1 MRGSDLMG
9 DELRAMRGWATGRV
23 NSGIGRGW
31 WGSAWVWLNLV
42 RAGVARDEVRTR
54 RAIGRRLRQSA
65 APDRWIGAIVGGGA
79 GPVVAA
85 LLTHIDPGAR
95 PVLDAQLAVWEGS
108 CRGLHPPDLLYG
120 SAGALLAAAE
130 IDALCPGAVPRAL
143 AAAQG
148 REVTAALERLLGP
161 ESAAEEVFLGL
172 AHGIAGL
179 LLALEAGRVA
189 FALPFARDLRV
200 RAIDFLLEARLRGPG
215 NIAGWPLTPVDRIVP
230 NAWCNGTAGVAL
242 AAVAGQ
248 RLSGDAAYAPLVDCA
263 LPSTFV
269 LRGGR
274 SVYCCGA
281 IGQAQILLE
290 GHHLLGDGCWL
301 RRARRRAAQ
310 CDLPRGGNRT
320 FNQGSLGARYLELRL
335 AHPGR
340 LPLPG
345 LGPLSA

>member
-1 MRGSDLMG
+1 MRGSNLTG
-9 DELRAMRGWATGRV
+9 DELRAMRAWATGRV

-42 RAGVARDEVRTR
+42 RAGVARDQVRTR
-54 RAIGRRLRQSA
+54 RAIAHRLGRAR
-65 APDRWIGAIVGGGA
+65 APERWIGAIVGSAA
-79 GPVVAA
+79 GPVIAA
-85 LLTHIDPGAR
+85 LLARIDPAAR
-95 PVLDAQLAVWEGS
+95 PILDRELALWAGS
-108 CRGLHPPDLLYG
+108 CRGRHPPDLLYG

-130 IDALCPGAVPRAL
+130 IDALCPGAVPHAL
-143 AAAQG
+143 PAALG
-148 REVTAALERLLGP
+148 RRVAAALERLMAP
-161 ESAAEEVFLGL
+161 ERSARHVYLGL

-179 LLALEAGRVA
+179 LLALEAGRAA
-189 FALPFARDLRV
+189 FSLPVARDLRAA
-200 RAIDFLLEARLRGPG
+200 AIGYLLDARLRGPG
-215 NIAGWPLTPVDRIVP
+215 NIAGWPLTPGDRVVP

-242 AAVAGQ
+242 AAVAGV

-274 SVYCCGA
+274 SVFCCGA

-290 GHHLLGDGCWL
+290 AYRLLGDQCWL
-301 RRARRRAAQ
+301 RRSRRRAAQ
-310 CDLPRGGNRT
+310 CDLPRRGNRS
-320 FNQGSLGARYLELRL
+320 FNQGALGMRYLELRL
-335 AHPGR
+335 AHPER